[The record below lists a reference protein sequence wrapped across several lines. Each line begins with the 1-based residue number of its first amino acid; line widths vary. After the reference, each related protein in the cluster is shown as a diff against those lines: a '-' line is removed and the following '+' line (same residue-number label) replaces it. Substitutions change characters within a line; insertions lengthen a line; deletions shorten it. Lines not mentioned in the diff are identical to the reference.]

1 MKDLNIGKIQKSL
14 DFTVSI
20 TLLDT
25 VSSTNTYLMSSKL
38 EDPDSLSIVIARHQS
53 EGYGRNKL
61 KWVSDYNAGIWMS
74 IGTLTKK
81 KKNISSLSLAIA
93 AGLTEML
100 HLNGFKKIG
109 LKWPNDF
116 VCEGKKLGGILIETK
131 STDKNFMKTIVGI
144 GLNLD
149 LPNMSKE
156 KEEFGL
162 KPISLNSIKKGSFDI
177 SLMIANIISSV
188 DNTINIF
195 EHSGLDSFARTW
207 RRYDVYNGS
216 KIQIKSNN
224 QKISGTNNGIDSD
237 GALIIDNEEGSHK
250 IYGGTLIHLGS
261 ED

>member
-14 DFTVSI
+14 DFSISI

-25 VSSTNTYLMSSKL
+25 VSSTNNYLMNSKL
-38 EDPDSLSIVIARHQS
+38 EDSDSLSIVIARHQS

-100 HLNGFKKIG
+100 HYNGFKKIG

-149 LPNMSKE
+149 LPNTSKE

-162 KPISLNSIKKGSFDI
+162 KPISLNSLKNGSFDVSDI
-177 SLMIANIISSV
+177 VANLISSV
-188 DNTINIF
+188 NSTINKYKY
-195 EHSGLDSFARTW
+195 SGFDKFARAW
-207 RRYDVYNGS
+207 RRYDVYSGS
-216 KIQIKSNN
+216 YIHVESNN
-224 QKISGTNNGIDSD
+224 KKISGVNKGIDNH
-237 GALIIDNEEGSHK
+237 GALIINNKKGSHK
-250 IYGGTLIHLGS
+250 IYSGTLIQIGT
-261 ED
+261 EG

>member
-1 MKDLNIGKIQKSL
+1 MKNLSTGKIQKYL
-14 DFTVSI
+14 DFHTSI

-25 VSSTNTYLMSSKL
+25 VNSTNTYLMNSEL
-38 EDPDSLSIVIARHQS
+38 EDQDGLSIVIARHQS
-53 EGYGRNKL
+53 DGYGRNKS
-61 KWVSDYNAGIWMS
+61 KWVSGYDAGIWMS
-74 IGTLTKK
+74 IGALVKKTKD
-81 KKNISSLSLAIA
+81 ISSLSLAIA
-93 AGLTEML
+93 AGLTEMF
-100 HLNGFKKIG
+100 HLNGFTKVG

-131 STDKNFMKTIVGI
+131 PKDRNSMKTIIGI
-144 GLNLD
+144 GINLD
-149 LPNMSKE
+149 LPERSEE
-156 KEEFGL
+156 KEQFSL
-162 KPISLNSIKKGSFDI
+162 TPISLNSIKRGSFDI

-195 EHSGLDSFARTW
+195 EYSGLDSFARTW

-250 IYGGTLIHLGS
+250 IYGGTLIHLGP

>member
-1 MKDLNIGKIQKSL
+1 MKALSIGKIQKSL
-14 DFTVSI
+14 DFSISI

-25 VSSTNTYLMSSKL
+25 VSSTNTYLMNSKL
-38 EDPDSLSIVIARHQS
+38 EDLDSLSIVIARHQS
-53 EGYGRNKL
+53 EGYGRNKS

-74 IGTLTKK
+74 IGTLIKK
-81 KKNISSLSLAIA
+81 KKDTSSLSLAIA

-131 STDKNFMKTIVGI
+131 PIDRNFMKTIVGI

-149 LPNMSKE
+149 LPNTSKE

-162 KPISLNSIKKGSFDI
+162 KPISLNSLKKGSFDVSDLI
-177 SLMIANIISSV
+177 TNLISSV
-188 DNTINIF
+188 NITINEYKYFGF
-195 EHSGLDSFARTW
+195 EKFARTW

-216 KIQIKSNN
+216 YIHVESNN
-224 QKISGTNNGIDSD
+224 QKISGINSGINDH
-237 GALIIDNEEGSHK
+237 GALIINNEKGSHK
-250 IYGGTLIHLGS
+250 IYSGTLIQIGS
-261 ED
+261 EG